1 MSLVKRDQ
9 EIYAGLAKVTATQPR
24 QKIDQ
29 QRFEIDLTTAR
40 DYEEIEGVRE
50 ADFMLVESLDGTA
63 KVKINERG
71 GPEYDLAVYH
81 SFVKSSMVPISRVF
95 LYNAAQSGKTLKLAL
110 GGDASFQATTNPTV
124 ASITGAVSIADT
136 SGSAINPTEMA
147 TTPVI
152 YNKTCTVAD
161 TEYSQALP
169 AGVKKFTA
177 KFRNPAHSGRIAY
190 VTGKV
195 ATPVEPYF
203 TIWANGAYNEDQI
216 KGAALTLYVASG
228 IAGAV
233 LEIITWS

>member
-9 EIYAGLAKVTATQPR
+9 QIYAGLAKVTATQPR
-24 QKIDQ
+24 QKLDQ
-29 QRFEIDLTTAR
+29 QRFEISLTTAR
-40 DYEEIEGVRE
+40 DYEEIDGVRE

-71 GPEYDLAVYH
+71 GPEYDLAIYH

-95 LYNAAQSGKTLKLAL
+95 LYNAAQPGMTLKLAL

-124 ASITGAVSIADT
+124 ASITGAVTIADT

-169 AGVKKFTA
+169 AGTKKFLVKCRDTTSMIR
-177 KFRNPAHSGRIAY
+177 FAY
-190 VTGKV
+190 VMGKV
-195 ATPVEPYF
+195 ATPIEPYTSIWPGTPYWEDGVKLAAV
-203 TIWANGAYNEDQI
+203 TIY
-216 KGAALTLYVASG
+216 LASST
-228 IAGAV
+228 AGAIV
-233 LEIITWS
+233 EIIAWT